1 MVKWPPALFCIER
14 ISCPF
19 FGCTQLLSAK
29 SRMHTPFVG
38 ATQVHLSVA
47 WLWGFV
53 VCWFCILPA
62 YGSLKQA
69 LQKQLCWSW
78 LISLSWHTVPPHW
91 HNWKGIG
98 RWQRAENKSPEW
110 LRNGNCGKYTAESA
124 CCVLGSLKRS
134 SLLPVSLGSG
144 AVLSNYKIFPGLCRP
159 PQLVSVQLLME
170 LGAELNWRIDPGR
183 WLG

>member
-1 MVKWPPALFCIER
+1 MTPSSVLHRENFLSIFWMYTTPECKKQYAHPICGSDSGSPVCCVALRLCGVLILHSPSLWLLETSPPKAE
-14 ISCPF
+14 
-19 FGCTQLLSAK
+19 
-29 SRMHTPFVG
+29 
-38 ATQVHLSVA
+38 
-47 WLWGFV
+47 
-53 VCWFCILPA
+53 
-62 YGSLKQA
+62 
-69 LQKQLCWSW
+69 LCWSW

-134 SLLPVSLGSG
+134 LLPVSLGSG